1 MAVTREDVRYVAQ
14 LARLSFTAEEEQRLV
29 EDLNA
34 ILHYMEQLNRVDT
47 GAVEPLTHVMDHGNV
62 LRDDRL
68 HESLPREESLQNAPA
83 HTEAFFRVP
92 KVIGE
97 R

>member
-34 ILHYMEQLNRVDT
+34 ILRYMEQLNRCDT
-47 GAVEPLTHVMDHGNV
+47 SAVAPLTHVIDIGNV
-62 LRDDRL
+62 LREDR
-68 HESLPREESLQNAPA
+68 EEPSLPRQDVLQNAPS
-83 HTEAFFRVP
+83 HTDEFFRVP